1 MEEEDSQQLPPENSN
16 ENMNVS
22 APIFSLS
29 IPLGLKKYLVLSLYV
44 VAVMSLLAIAELNPW
59 GNDLNNPAG
68 IDEDNDYTSYIDVPW
83 AELKPI
89 HYDTVEIEEGIISTQ
104 QGSHD
109 YCEREQPSNVWIKA
123 NTSGGREIDIFVPKD
138 SNLRLPID
146 SPNCG
151 EEITHAEV
159 YVEKNDNGSFDLL
172 SWAVYD
178 GDPKDKANFEHLR
191 WTLIGIICVYLLLKL
206 QPTELQNR
214 IEKIRRKHTLY
225 RKPTADDWV
234 IFDSWDLV
242 KNRNQ
247 EGELISEHP
256 AKLPRSESG
265 VITPW
270 IFLVGVML
278 LLVHILLRELFIFG
292 GAAFNPF
299 LNHDLDSDIIALMVG
314 AFLIT
319 VGPYVLIGKLIH
331 LRSNIAN
338 TFGIIFK
345 KRRFVKLIDDV
356 PTSTIRGMSVG
367 RVEIAGVALSLP
379 KAKSKNKGP
388 IYQLV
393 HRVDERVAGIQN
405 PDRWPIF
412 RYFSGVKKEEFDPNH
427 ELSIIV
433 HDGTGSVE
441 VRMPRKNYLL
451 GTLRGK
457 VSGIFHSKKHWA
469 IDEGD
474 PVLVVGEAMIGKN
487 GQVYIGTGADTKS
500 PSAVFKGTE
509 WTVQGGF
516 RSTVEYVLADI
527 LFAIVLIIFFL
538 QYGGVL

>member
-1 MEEEDSQQLPPENSN
+1 M
-16 ENMNVS
+16 
-22 APIFSLS
+22 
-29 IPLGLKKYLVLSLYV
+29 
-44 VAVMSLLAIAELNPW
+44 
-59 GNDLNNPAG
+59 
-68 IDEDNDYTSYIDVPW
+68 
-83 AELKPI
+83 KPI
-89 HYDTVEIEEGIISTQ
+89 HYDTIEIEEGLISTYQ
-104 QGSHD
+104 ESFRSS
-109 YCEREQPSNVWIKA
+109 YCGREQPNNVWIKA
-123 NTSGGREIDIFVPKD
+123 NTSGGQEVDIFVPKEDKLRIRFD
-138 SNLRLPID
+138 S
-146 SPNCG
+146 SSCG
-151 EEITHAEV
+151 DKVTQATV

-172 SWAVYD
+172 AWSIYD
-178 GDPKDKANFEHLR
+178 GEPKDKANFEHLR
-191 WTLIGIICVYLLLKL
+191 WTFIGIISVYFLIKL

-214 IEKIRRKHTLY
+214 IEKIRRKNTPY
-225 RKPTADDWV
+225 RKTTADDWV

-242 KNRNQ
+242 KNRDQ

-256 AKLPRSESG
+256 TKLPRTESA

-270 IFLVGVML
+270 IFLVGIML
-278 LLVHILLRELFIFG
+278 LLLHILFRELFIFG

-299 LNHDLDSDIIALMVG
+299 LNHDLDSEIIALMVA
-314 AFLIT
+314 AFVIT
-319 VGPYVLIGKLIH
+319 VGPYVLIGKLLH
-331 LRSNIAN
+331 LRSNLAN

-379 KAKSKNKGP
+379 KSKSNNKGP
-388 IYQLV
+388 NHQLI
-393 HRVDERVAGIQN
+393 HRMNESVAGIQN

-412 RYFSGVKKEEFDPNH
+412 RYFSGVKKEDFDPNR

-441 VRMPRKNYLL
+441 VKMPRKNYLL
-451 GTLRGK
+451 GSLRGK
-457 VSGIFHSKKHWA
+457 VSGIFHSRKYWA

-474 PVLVVGEAMIGKN
+474 PVLVVGEAMIGKK
-487 GQVYIGTGADTKS
+487 GQVYIGTSGTDTNS

-516 RSTVEYVLADI
+516 RSTVEYFVADI
-527 LFAIVLIIFFL
+527 LFGIVLIIFLL